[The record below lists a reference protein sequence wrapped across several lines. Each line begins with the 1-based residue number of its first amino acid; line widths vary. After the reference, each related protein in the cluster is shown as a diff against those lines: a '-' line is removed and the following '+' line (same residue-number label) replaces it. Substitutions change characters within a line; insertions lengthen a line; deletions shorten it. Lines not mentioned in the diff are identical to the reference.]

1 MWPRRSSSSPLER
14 PFGVRDGDHLKAWL
28 LKVTANKCRNLLK
41 SGWYR
46 SRNELPESL
55 TALERREDEVLAAVF
70 SQEEKYRPP
79 LHLHYYEGYS
89 IREIARILVLPAAT
103 VGTRLP
109 RGRALLKRELKAVS
123 YES

>member
-14 PFGVRDGDHLKAWL
+14 PSGVRDGDHLKAWL

-55 TALERREDEVLAAVF
+55 TALDRQEDEVLATVF
-70 SQEEKYRPP
+70 SQEEKYRLP
-79 LHLHYYEGYS
+79 LHLHYYESYF
-89 IREIARILVLPAAT
+89 IREIVRILVLPAAT
-103 VGTRLP
+103 VGTRLSQ
-109 RGRALLKRELKAVS
+109 GWTLIK
-123 YES
+123 

>member
-14 PFGVRDGDHLKAWL
+14 PSGVRDGDHLKAWL

-55 TALERREDEVLAAVF
+55 PALERREDEILAAVL
-70 SQEEKYRPP
+70 SLEEKYRLPP
-79 LHLHYYEGYS
+79 SPALLRGLFHPGGRPHSGP
-89 IREIARILVLPAAT
+89 ARRHSGDPPPRTLWMEPAA
-103 VGTRLP
+103 P
-109 RGRALLKRELKAVS
+109 
-123 YES
+123 

>member
-14 PFGVRDGDHLKAWL
+14 PSGVRDGDHLKAWL

-55 TALERREDEVLAAVF
+55 TALEDRKSVV
-70 SQEEKYRPP
+70 
-79 LHLHYYEGYS
+79 
-89 IREIARILVLPAAT
+89 
-103 VGTRLP
+103 
-109 RGRALLKRELKAVS
+109 
-123 YES
+123 